1 MAAFNNKVLLLVI
14 GIIRVCTFVA
24 AFATCSTSMGWTVAI
39 GAILHELPQE
49 LADFLVEHKAI
60 NIHAGISPYYRGT
73 DCNFWALYD
82 DNPHLV
88 GTTIHLLS
96 KGLDSGPMLY
106 HAMSNLKSNPFEY
119 TMSTIKSAFHSI
131 AERIKDNSIFKI
143 NPEVQDK
150 SKEIRYSKKNEFN
163 EEIVKEYFEKENI
176 KTTFVGHP
184 LIEDKENVKIVSN
197 NLISKDRMIISI
209 FPGSRKSET
218 TVLMPILLD
227 FIKLM
232 HKKNYNYDYI
242 FHATNENKIFV
253 TDQIKK
259 SNLKNIDVVSDE
271 NIKLKVLS
279 NSIFAV
285 SKSGTVSLQICNL
298 NIPSIIIYKLSFLNF
313 MIFKFLANIKFAN
326 IINIINDREVIP
338 ELLQKECNSKEI
350 FNSVIYLL
358 KNPDLIKKQLKTCND
373 TLNGIRSKTS
383 SSNESAL
390 ILNKYLN
397 P

>member
-1 MAAFNNKVLLLVI
+1 MKKIFILTGEPSGDKLASSIIAKLKIQNPDIEYLSVGGEHLNNLGIRSIYDLKDITYLGFTSVLL
-14 GIIRVCTFVA
+14 
-24 AFATCSTSMGWTVAI
+24 
-39 GAILHELPQE
+39 
-49 LADFLVEHKAI
+49 
-60 NIHAGISPYYRGT
+60 N
-73 DCNFWALYD
+73 
-82 DNPHLV
+82 
-88 GTTIHLLS
+88 
-96 KGLDSGPMLY
+96 
-106 HAMSNLKSNPFEY
+106 
-119 TMSTIKSAFHSI
+119 
-131 AERIKDNSIFKI
+131 IFKI
-143 NPEVQDK
+143 KKKISKTVDEILKFDPDILLSVDSPDFTLRVADRVKK
-150 SKEIRYSKKNEFN
+150 SNNKITTVHYVAPKVWVWRRKRVKKIKKFIDHMLLLFSFE
-163 EEIVKEYFEKENI
+163 KEYFEKENI

-184 LIEDKENVKIVSN
+184 LIEDKENVKIFSN

-358 KNPDLIKKQLKTCND
+358 KNPDLINKQLKTCND
-373 TLNGIRSKTS
+373 TLNGIRSKSS